1 MKLLHGFILALAPLV
16 IAQALTL
23 NWLFVTLSAAVGI
36 ASALLVLVPAPRRP
50 AALLLLVAVLTAGIS
65 VSVPVLG
72 IGNHQYISTGS
83 LGAQALLWLPAVSA
97 VLVAYPESLQ
107 TLRTGPQKWLTLLLM
122 SGLLLSPFASD
133 PVAAVAATMSL
144 LAITFVAAAATEL
157 LGSPSTF
164 RAMALGIAVFVAISL
179 LFARPGSD
187 WNWAIGETQRTQW
200 GLERFSGFAAEPMHL
215 SLLAGLGTVLALSTL
230 HHCGSRLRIPLLAGL
245 AISGFGTLLGQGRI
259 PIVAVIAGSLW
270 FLLRA
275 GNTKGRFALLSM
287 AAIAV
292 LVLSFA
298 SPGQLLR
305 RDGGGETF
313 SELNGRA
320 VIWPIAAD
328 LIRERPLIGY
338 GAAGSE
344 AAFTRTMEQG
354 SLRLSP
360 VRNAHNRGLEVL
372 IMFGLM
378 GLTLTA
384 IAIGSSLRGFTRG
397 GAPEAEAV
405 LLYLLVSGLTTPGSG
420 SAFVDPL
427 VMAFVVALVGLA
439 TNSSD
444 YRTLRPGRTQSE
456 GPALPAQSVSP

>member
-1 MKLLHGFILALAPLV
+1 MRALRGFMLALTPLI

-23 NWLFVTLSAAVGI
+23 NWLFVGLSAAIGI
-36 ASALLVLVPAPRRP
+36 ASALLILVPEPRRD
-50 AALLLLVAVLTAGIS
+50 AALLLLVAVLTTGIS
-65 VSVPVLG
+65 VSIPVLG
-72 IGNHQYISTGS
+72 IGDHQYISTGS
-83 LGAQALLWLPAVSA
+83 LAAQTLLWLPATIA
-97 VLVAYPESLQ
+97 VVEAHPESLHS
-107 TLRTGPQKWLTLLLM
+107 LRTGPQKWLTLLLM
-122 SGLLLSPFASD
+122 TGLLLSPFASD
-133 PVAAVAATMSL
+133 PVATVAGTMSL
-144 LAITFVAAAATEL
+144 LAITFIAAAATGL
-157 LGSPSTF
+157 VGTPSTF
-164 RAMALGIAVFVAISL
+164 RAMALGSAVFVLGSL
-179 LFARPGSD
+179 LLARPGSN

-230 HHCGSRLRIPLLAGL
+230 HRAGPRLRYPLLAGL
-245 AISGFGTLLGQGRI
+245 VITGVGTLLGQGRI
-259 PIVAVIAGSLW
+259 PIVAVIAGSAW
-270 FLLRA
+270 FLVRA
-275 GNTKGRFALLSM
+275 GNTKGRLALLGI
-287 AAIAV
+287 AAITI
-292 LVLSFA
+292 LVLSVA

-320 VIWPIAAD
+320 VIWPITAD

-360 VRNAHNRGLEVL
+360 VRNAHNRGLEIL

-384 IAIGSSLRGFTRG
+384 IAIGSSLKGFTRG

-444 YRTLRPGRTQSE
+444 YRTLRPARTQSE
-456 GPALPAQSVSP
+456 DPALPSRSARP